1 MKAYVKPELFVE
13 SYELS
18 QHIATC
24 GIDVTSTDG
33 GCTGILDGDFWI
45 GLGGTPVFSSDCST
59 PVEKVEGY
67 CYTNG
72 TVVSGRLFNS

>member
-24 GIDVTSTDG
+24 GIDVNSTDG
-33 GCTGILDGDFWI
+33 SCNGTIDGDFWP
-45 GLGGTPVFSSDCST
+45 GLGGTPVFSSECET
-59 PVEKVEGY
+59 PVENIEGY

-72 TVVSGRLFNS
+72 TTVAGRLFNS